1 VVGGGVGY
9 ATSIIIFGGAAQL
22 ATIDLFNAGAAGPVI
37 VATGLIINSRHLM
50 YSAALAP
57 AFSAFSRPW
66 RLGLP
71 YLLTDQAFAVSIV
84 RYEEQSDIGYRRLFY
99 LGAGLAL
106 WVTWQL
112 TTGVGVI
119 FGTAIPATWSLDFA
133 IPLVFVALLIPTL
146 KDRPALIAAVVA
158 AGAAVAA
165 ASVPYHLGLMIGAL
179 CGVVAGVVAERG
191 ASAPSHDVG
200 DVQGEHGALPARTQD
215 EGASSRCFEDED
227 AAGSVPGRPERGR
240 RRESGHQL
248 PCVREVVGCRAGA
261 VCWRV
266 WGRSSRGSCSC
277 SSGSSPTSSIAPST
291 AGFPPLPASCC
302 SRTRR
307 LPMWPCT
314 PRPPV

>member
-1 VVGGGVGY
+1 VQSRPLQPRRPVGGFCAGVGGAITTRRSSWLGAVRDGGISVVPLLFGVVPFGLIFGVAAASSVVGGGVGY

-200 DVQGEHGALPARTQD
+200 DVQGEVGALPARTQD
-215 EGASSRCFEDED
+215 EGASGRCVEDED
-227 AAGSVPGRPERGR
+227 AAGGVPDRPERGNR
-240 RRESGHQL
+240 CESGH
-248 PCVREVVGCRAGA
+248 
-261 VCWRV
+261 
-266 WGRSSRGSCSC
+266 
-277 SSGSSPTSSIAPST
+277 
-291 AGFPPLPASCC
+291 
-302 SRTRR
+302 
-307 LPMWPCT
+307 
-314 PRPPV
+314 